1 MAKFNPD
8 APHGLIRGTFFAA
21 FQQDGKFFDEA
32 GNEVFDP
39 ADTPAEPPADT
50 PAEPPAKTGK
60 TLGKAPSP
68 SVQAAE

>member
-21 FQQDGKFFDEA
+21 FQQDGKYFDEA

-39 ADTPAEPPADT
+39 ADTPPGQVDAPLV
-50 PAEPPAKTGK
+50 KTGK
-60 TLGKAPSP
+60 TLGKTPSS

>member
-32 GNEVFDP
+32 GDEVFAP
-39 ADTPAEPPADT
+39 ADTPPGQVDEPPV
-50 PAEPPAKTGK
+50 KTGK
-60 TLGKAPSP
+60 TLGKTPSS